1 MHMYRRLIGVV
12 AFGLL
17 SCQIAFAGSPLK
29 GVDVKLGKN
38 PGGGC
43 AARTTDA
50 SGKANFG
57 VWPKG
62 EYTLDFSAAAAA
74 QSASYKDPEDMT
86 TRYRPGNNKTT
97 RTAAIVTPSK
107 LHVVIVGSSTG
118 RIERDVAVGDQAAR
132 VAPITFSLSGKEE
145 LSVVVTAGQ

>member
-1 MHMYRRLIGVV
+1 MRLYRSSMAV
-12 AFGLL
+12 AVLGLL
-17 SCQIAFAGSPLK
+17 SCQVALAGSPLK

-50 SGKANFG
+50 HGSANFG

-62 EYTLDFSAAAAA
+62 EYTLDFSAAAG

-86 TRYRPGNNKTT
+86 TRYRPGNNKTSMI
-97 RTAAIVTPSK
+97 TAAAPTK
-107 LHVVIVGSSTG
+107 LHVVIVGSSAG
-118 RIERDVAVGDQAAR
+118 RIERDVAVGNQTAR
-132 VAPITFSLSGKEE
+132 VAPIAFSLSGKEE
-145 LSVVVTAGQ
+145 LSVVVTAQ

>member
-1 MHMYRRLIGVV
+1 MYRYRSSIAAV
-12 AFGLL
+12 AFALI
-17 SCQIAFAGSPLK
+17 SCQCALAGSPLK

-50 SGKANFG
+50 NGAADFG

-62 EYTLDFSAAAAA
+62 EYTLEFSVAAEPAN
-74 QSASYKDPEDMT
+74 YKDPEDMT

-97 RTAAIVTPSK
+97 KIASSAPPPRLHIVI
-107 LHVVIVGSSTG
+107 LGSG
-118 RIERDVAVGDQAAR
+118 AGPIERDIDAGAQTAR
-132 VAPITFSLSGKEE
+132 VAPVSFSLSGKEE
-145 LSVVVTAGQ
+145 LRVVVTAR